1 MIIHVFTWLTTF
13 AKVLVYLSFCREKKW
28 QICASLTCFLF
39 EKRFE
44 GIPAIRLLLV
54 RTKCSQVFLPDRSTY
69 NQMRNYH
76 SGISDHRHRWFF
88 FFNFPSRFPPRQKN
102 KLRAI
107 LGKRSNISKKPNY
120 QPFTRLVSIERK
132 QLLRRTHSFTTE
144 SSESFNKA
152 RTMFLDVGQQ
162 MFFCK

>member
-1 MIIHVFTWLTTF
+1 MSLHGSLPLPKSWSIF
-13 AKVLVYLSFCREKKW
+13 LSVEKKSGRSVHPW
-28 QICASLTCFLF
+28 HASYSKNVLKESQPLDCYWW
-39 EKRFE
+39 
-44 GIPAIRLLLV
+44 GQNAV
-54 RTKCSQVFLPDRSTY
+54 KCSCPIDRHTIKW
-69 NQMRNYH
+69 
-76 SGISDHRHRWFF
+76 GITILVSVIIDTDGF